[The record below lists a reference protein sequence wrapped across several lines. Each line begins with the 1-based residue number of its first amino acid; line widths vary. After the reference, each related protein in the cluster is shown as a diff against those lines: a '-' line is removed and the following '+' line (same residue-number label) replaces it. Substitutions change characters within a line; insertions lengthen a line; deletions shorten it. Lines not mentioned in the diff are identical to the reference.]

1 MGYLRFK
8 TNLTGEIIVDASR
21 VLTVRLASGNI
32 DLVTGENWSGSGGAY
47 GQLRV
52 QGSNLDEA
60 TKNRFI
66 DAIIEAQSAK
76 VVVVSPKG
84 DEVFNNVQPDPA

>member
-21 VLTVRLASGNI
+21 ILTVRLAAGHV
-32 DLVTGENWSGSGGAY
+32 DLITGENWSGSGGTY

-66 DAIIEAQSAK
+66 DAVIEAQSAK

>member
-21 VLTVRLASGNI
+21 VLTVRIAAGNI
-32 DLVTGENWSGSGGAY
+32 DLVTGENWSDSGGAY

>member
-8 TNLTGEIIVDASR
+8 TNLTGEIVVDASR
-21 VLTVRLASGNI
+21 VLTVRLAAGNI
-32 DLVTGENWSGSGGAY
+32 DLVTGESWSTSGGGY

-76 VVVVSPKG
+76 VVVVLPKG
-84 DEVFNNVQPDPA
+84 GEVFNNVQPDPA

>member
-32 DLVTGENWSGSGGAY
+32 DLVTGESWSASGGSY

-76 VVVVSPKG
+76 VVVVLPKG
-84 DEVFNNVQPDPA
+84 DETFNNVQPDPA